1 MTTLQ
6 EQLEI
11 AIKRHG
17 ENSKVAQFL
26 RNQILGERSK
36 KSFKELYISGS
47 VNPLN
52 PERDQMKSGALERDR
67 D

>member
-17 ENSKVAQFL
+17 ENSKVAQAI
-26 RNQILGERSK
+26 RNQTLAERSN
-36 KSFKELYISGS
+36 KSFKELYTSGS

-52 PERDQMKSGALERDR
+52 PERDQMKSGALERDK